1 MDPQFAMPAT
11 PVVRRSLS
19 RRLLYASLALVALL
33 VVLVALLP
41 TLAGGWVAR
50 AIEEECARRFAGRVE
65 VGEVSLAW
73 FARQRLERTTLAT
86 PEGERVATVAVDLP
100 SLRDLLGALDGKVG
114 EVRVELDAQLVADD
128 AGRTN
133 LERSLAPRALP
144 APAPAEP
151 TPAEP
156 QGEPF
161 DLAGWLRRLE
171 LDFAL
176 SAPRLSWSDATT
188 RRAGAPLE
196 LRQVSLTALA
206 RPGEAL
212 RVALQGGLQGGEL
225 SCEARVLGLLQD
237 ARRPF
242 ESLDATA
249 SVRGFPAGLLDAL
262 AMQEGR
268 LAAQLGETFDLSLEA
283 KDASLEAGTVRL
295 RLDSPR
301 TRLAVQARLADG
313 VLVAS
318 EPPLLKLETP
328 TPRGWIEPALAP
340 HLPQGARLSI
350 EASERPFVVEVSRC
364 KLPLELLL
372 DPAARADSTRLS
384 RLLGELELQLD
395 ANLPLRANWS
405 ELELLARGVQP
416 VLADPSTSLRI
427 EPGVGASLHFE
438 AEVAAGASGRLV
450 LDAGC
455 REPGR
460 FLAGELPPIDATLS
474 LERLPLA
481 LVDGF
486 ARLDGALVRQ
496 LGPQAS
502 VELALRQAN
511 LTRGRLELRFESP
524 QAELSAKARLADGVL
539 AVEAPDE
546 VELRLSPGV
555 GRLQA
560 ELATVA
566 QGLAATR
573 PAAELAPL
581 DGEARMR
588 VLALRVPLR
597 AIQDGEAPLQALRR
611 AASVRL
617 EVQGFGVRYADEALR
632 AEGVAVSLL
641 RPTLALDVEAGGA
654 ARARFDC
661 GLETGATGRLAF
673 DARCADWSAWLE
685 LESLAGAPPLD
696 ASLRLDALGVPC
708 LEALAGSSS
717 APGAGPAPL
726 GALLGPTLDVRVDA
740 RGLSTREGELELVV
754 AAQTASLAT
763 RVKLAD
769 GKLLAHGAEALRV
782 EARAAEGALAPLLA
796 PHLPPGS
803 RWSARQGGVELRV
816 VVDELSAPAPDFA
829 APAEFDAAGWLR
841 EARAKLRLSLSSF
854 ALADASLAAL
864 GLEELEMRA
873 LEVDAKVAPREPA
886 TVAARASLV
895 AVEPFELSLEV
906 GCAAPWE
913 LAAGRPATISLRA
926 SSARLP
932 GLAID
937 RLAGVEGLWADLCGA
952 ESALSLDAKLDG
964 WPGDAPR
971 VEAGL
976 DLRAPRANVSVAGRF
991 SGGRVQAPRLLE
1003 TSLTL
1008 DPEVVARRLAP
1019 LLPVGQQAS
1028 VSGATPLV
1036 VRLAD
1041 VDFAPPAEGGDAWSM
1056 LASAR
1061 GRLQAELPE
1070 CSWSDEGLR
1079 AQRRQVALRGVR
1091 LDATLDPAAKPE
1103 ISLEGEVVDD
1113 PAGRLSAK
1121 VALLDAPAIFAEP
1134 DGWRRARASIEAR
1147 VERAPTALVDILA
1160 AQDGLLVE
1168 ALGPRVDVDLRS
1180 PSLSMQAGE
1189 FAAELRSPLHGVV
1202 ARGRIQE
1209 SRLVVDQID
1218 GVVAQLGLGPLVSQR
1233 VVGKLVPTLVR
1244 VQKPQGA
1251 APLALRV
1258 DGLTVPLDGD
1268 LRQLDAKLRL
1278 ELGEVQYA
1286 LLPGLEAWFPELAAR
1301 TSKLPTIEVE
1311 IVDGVARY
1319 QRLPVKLGGK
1329 EQSFSGSYDLVDGKL
1344 NLSADVPLAAFGK
1357 KVVKEL
1363 DSVRDILPPDMVVP
1377 IELSGSWSSPKLRIK
1392 KKFLEDVVERAAQK
1406 ALEDLFGG
1414 GKDKKKP

>member
-1 MDPQFAMPAT
+1 MDPQSAMPAT

-133 LERSLAPRALP
+133 LERSLAPCALP

-427 EPGVGASLHFE
+427 EPGVGASLHVE

-455 REPGR
+455 REPAR
-460 FLAGELPPIDATLS
+460 FVAGELPPVDATLA

-486 ARLDGALVRQ
+486 AGLDGALVRQ

-502 VELALRQAN
+502 LELALRQAN
-511 LTRGRLELRFESP
+511 LTSGRIEVRFDSP
-524 QAELSAKARLADGVL
+524 QAKLAGKARLADGWL
-539 AVEAPDE
+539 AVAGEDE
-546 VELRLSPGV
+546 IALGLAPGV
-555 GRLQA
+555 GRLQQ
-560 ELATVA
+560 ELAA
-566 QGLAATR
+566 IAAELAATR
-573 PAAELAPL
+573 PGAELAPL
-581 DGEARMR
+581 DGEARVR
-588 VLALRVPLR
+588 VAELRLPLQ
-597 AIQDGEAPLQALRR
+597 AIQQGEAPLAALRR
-611 AASVRL
+611 AAAARL
-617 EVQGFGVRYADEALR
+617 EIQGFGLRYADDALR
-632 AEGVAVSLL
+632 AEGAALALL
-641 RPTLALDVEAGGA
+641 RPMLALELEPGGV
-654 ARARFDC
+654 ARARFEC
-661 GLETGATGRLAF
+661 GLETGATGRLAL
-673 DARCADWSAWLE
+673 DARSADWGAWLE
-685 LESLAGAPPLD
+685 FESLAKAPPID
-696 ASLRLDALGVPC
+696 ASLRLDSLGVPC
-708 LEALAGSSS
+708 LAALAGYS
-717 APGAGPAPL
+717 AGSTSAPAPL
-726 GALLGPTLDVRVDA
+726 GSLLGPTLDARLDA
-740 RGLSTREGELELVV
+740 RGLCASRGELELGVV
-754 AAQTASLAT
+754 AQAASITT
-763 RVKLAD
+763 RLKLAD
-769 GKLLAHGAEALRV
+769 GRLVGAGEEALRLD
-782 EARAAEGALAPLLA
+782 ARAAEGALAPLLA
-796 PHLPPGS
+796 PHLPPGVA
-803 RWSARQGGVELRV
+803 WSAEQGGVALQL
-816 VVDELSAPAPDFA
+816 VVDGLSVPLPDL
-829 APAEFDAAGWLR
+829 AAGAPFDTAACLR
-841 EARAKLRLSLSSF
+841 EARLALRMTLGSFTVSDATLAGMGVDELLVRSLE
-854 ALADASLAAL
+854 L
-864 GLEELEMRA
+864 GARL
-873 LEVDAKVAPREPA
+873 APRE
-886 TVAARASLV
+886 AASAEVRANLV
-895 AVEPFELSLEV
+895 AVEPFELALGAS
-906 GCAAPWE
+906 CAAPWE
-913 LAAGRPATISLRA
+913 LVEGRSAPLSLRV
-926 SSARLP
+926 SSPRLP

-937 RLAGVEGLWADLCGA
+937 RLAGVEGSWADLFGA
-952 ESALSLDAKLDG
+952 EAALSVDAKLDD
-964 WPGDAPR
+964 WMGDALR
-971 VEAGL
+971 CDAALELSASRGKVLVAGL
-976 DLRAPRANVSVAGRF
+976 W
-991 SGGRVQAPRLLE
+991 SGGRVVAKQLLDA
-1003 TSLTL
+1003 SLAL
-1008 DPEVVARRLAP
+1008 DPAGVARRLAP
-1019 LLPVGQQAS
+1019 LLPPGQQAS
-1028 VSGATPLV
+1028 SSNASPLV
-1036 VRLAD
+1036 IRLVD
-1041 VDFAPPAEGGDAWSM
+1041 VDFAPPKEGGDPWAA

-1061 GRLQAELPE
+1061 ARLAIELPE
-1070 CSWSDEGLR
+1070 FSWSDEALR
-1079 AQRRQVALRGVR
+1079 AQARQVVLRGVR
-1091 LDATLDPAAKPE
+1091 LAATFDPAGKPE

-1134 DGWRRARASIEAR
+1134 EGWRRARASIEAR

-1218 GVVAQLGLGPLVSQR
+1218 GVVAQVGLGPLVSQR